1 MNKINNLKAVVLD
14 LDGTLLSSNLKILE
28 ETSNTL
34 NNIKENGIK
43 IIIASGRTPQTA
55 IPMTKSIE
63 IKAPMIMAN
72 GALIFDPSNNEI
84 IDSTTISKDTIKY
97 FLNLSKEIKTSLNI
111 YTPNF
116 IYLDEDKIEPYMI
129 DSGDKK
135 ENLIN
140 INNLNLDNEIV
151 VKCEFFGKNQG
162 KNPKLRDL
170 VKKKSLEVEED
181 LYITTA
187 HANYLEILNKK
198 VNKYNGIKK
207 VLNKYNIK
215 DDEVLIFGDSH
226 NDIEMLDNFPHT
238 VAMGNAEPCA
248 KKVAKYSTKSNN
260 DDGISYFIKEYTD
273 LCK

>member
-14 LDGTLLSSNLKILE
+14 LDGTLLSSNLKVLE

-34 NNIKENGIK
+34 INLKKNGIK

-55 IPMTKSIE
+55 IPMTKSID
-63 IKAPMIMAN
+63 IKAPMVMAN
-72 GALIFDPSNNEI
+72 GALIFDPAKNEI
-84 IDSTTISKDTIKY
+84 IDSITISKETIKY
-97 FLNLSKEIKTSLNI
+97 FMNLSKEIKTSLNI
-111 YTPNF
+111 YTPSC

-140 INNLNLDNEIV
+140 IDKLNLDNEIV
-151 VKCEFFGKNQG
+151 VKCEFFGKNEG
-162 KNPKLRDL
+162 KNPKLKEL
-170 VKKKSLEVEED
+170 VNKKSEEVKED

-198 VNKYNGIKK
+198 VNKFHGIKK
-207 VLNKYNIK
+207 VLKYYNID

-226 NDIEMLDNFPHT
+226 NDIEMLENFPHT
-238 VAMGNAEPCA
+238 VAMENAEPCA
-248 KKVAKYSTKSNN
+248 KNVAKYTTKSNN
-260 DDGISYFIKEYTD
+260 EDGIAHFIKNFTN
-273 LCK
+273 LV